1 MRLDPASPLRL
12 IGRGTLAI
20 GAIAFAATLVTAA
33 LQVAGANS
41 TLVFAVSA
49 VALSALAF
57 LVGAA
62 TDHLGPRLG
71 HATTGVVQSALGNLP
86 ELFIGFFALR
96 EGLVVVV
103 QTALIGSILANT
115 LLVLGLAFVV
125 GGLRHGRQRFNA
137 EPMRNTAILLV
148 LSVAS
153 LAIPT
158 LATARGAPDF
168 GHAGELSIVVSIVL
182 LIVFVASL
190 PASLGRDAEGGAA
203 AAEDSAEP
211 VAEAWPLWMSLGLLG
226 MAAVAAAFVSE
237 WFVGALRPAMAQ
249 LGWSEAFVGLVVV
262 AIAGNAVEN
271 VAGIQAAARN
281 KSALAVSLILN
292 SSLQIALVLIP
303 VLVLLSAILGGATL
317 TLAAPVLL
325 VGALGLTTLLA
336 ALITIDGESTWL
348 EGLALVGLY
357 VIIAASVWFG
367 PPIHL

>member
-1 MRLDPASPLRL
+1 
-12 IGRGTLAI
+12 
-20 GAIAFAATLVTAA
+20 
-33 LQVAGANS
+33 
-41 TLVFAVSA
+41 
-49 VALSALAF
+49 
-57 LVGAA
+57 
-62 TDHLGPRLG
+62 
-71 HATTGVVQSALGNLP
+71 
-86 ELFIGFFALR
+86 
-96 EGLVVVV
+96 
-103 QTALIGSILANT
+103 
-115 LLVLGLAFVV
+115 
-125 GGLRHGRQRFNA
+125 
-137 EPMRNTAILLV
+137 MRNTAILLV

-182 LIVFVASL
+182 LVVFIASL

-203 AAEDSAEP
+203 AAEDAAEP
-211 VAEAWPLWMSLGLLG
+211 ISDAWPLWMSVSLLAV
-226 MAAVAAAFVSE
+226 AAVAAAFVSE
-237 WFVGALRPAMAQ
+237 WFVAALRPAMAQ
-249 LGWSEAFVGLVVV
+249 LGWSEAFAGLVVV

-303 VLVLLSAILGGATL
+303 VLVLLSAIMGGATL